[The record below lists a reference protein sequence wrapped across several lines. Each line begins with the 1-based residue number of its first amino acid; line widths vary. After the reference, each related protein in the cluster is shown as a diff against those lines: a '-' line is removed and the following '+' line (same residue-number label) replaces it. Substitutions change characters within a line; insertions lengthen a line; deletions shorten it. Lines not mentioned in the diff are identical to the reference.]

1 MWSIWTINNH
11 FAGPGRVERVAH
23 SFMNKLEVEQ
33 VFVPSVTSI
42 ENSLIHY
49 VGLIEILTTLNTV
62 PTWFLV
68 FDRAIYTVKI
78 WKNHRKL
85 QEKLWI
91 KPFNVRKLI
100 VSHIMT
106 VYCISWLYI
115 CMQILKC
122 HSHCEIQQCTVRY
135 SELVRLHSLSD
146 VCV

>member
-1 MWSIWTINNH
+1 MWSIWTINKH

-85 QEKLWI
+85 QEKLLI
-91 KPFNVRKLI
+91 KPFSCPETHSLAYHDCVL
-100 VSHIMT
+100 HIMI
-106 VYCISWLYI
+106 VY
-115 CMQILKC
+115 
-122 HSHCEIQQCTVRY
+122 
-135 SELVRLHSLSD
+135 LHANIEMP
-146 VCV
+146 